1 MTTDDRP
8 VHRDPAYEDRDPQLP
23 YADQEPAR
31 AGWDLAFGCKLSFG
45 PVENGGPLRV
55 NIHMSDREA
64 AAAMCVRT
72 VTAEQVY
79 AFAQHLIKL
88 VARETGV
95 LWCRTQHLMR
105 APAVVLLDGEPR
117 CGQCVAHVPDD
128 DERRAPLPTTLPEP
142 CLSAV
147 AL

>member
-55 NIHMSDREA
+55 NLLLQFFQVLGTTDLLSFKQSHA
-64 AAAMCVRT
+64 AAGERIFSFYIFAM
-72 VTAEQVY
+72 
-79 AFAQHLIKL
+79 FFQHNGAI
-88 VARETGV
+88 
-95 LWCRTQHLMR
+95 
-105 APAVVLLDGEPR
+105 AVG
-117 CGQCVAHVPDD
+117 
-128 DERRAPLPTTLPEP
+128 
-142 CLSAV
+142 
-147 AL
+147 